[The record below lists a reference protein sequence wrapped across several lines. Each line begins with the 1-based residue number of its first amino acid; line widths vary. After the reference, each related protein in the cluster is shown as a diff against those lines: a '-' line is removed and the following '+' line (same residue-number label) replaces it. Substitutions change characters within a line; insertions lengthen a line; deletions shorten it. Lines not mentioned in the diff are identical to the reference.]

1 MDDWGKFNE
10 TTLYEKEEF
19 HNNLNMKKITDAD
32 YMHGKRVC
40 KDFEIKKFRQI
51 FVF

>member
-1 MDDWGKFNE
+1 MDDLGKFNE

-40 KDFEIKKFRQI
+40 KDF
-51 FVF
+51 